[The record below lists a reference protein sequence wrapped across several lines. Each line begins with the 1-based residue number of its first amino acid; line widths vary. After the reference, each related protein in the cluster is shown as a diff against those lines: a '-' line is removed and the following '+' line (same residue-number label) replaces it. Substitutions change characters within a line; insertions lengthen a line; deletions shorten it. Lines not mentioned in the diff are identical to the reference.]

1 MDELKTRLPKLVEGA
16 KVVGHTKLVAESI
29 GPVDSAD
36 QVRELVVS
44 LREKLEPSA
53 AVVAIAGEA
62 AGKVIFL
69 VATTKAARD
78 AGIGAGKLVKEASE
92 ILGGGGGGKDDIAQG
107 GGPNVSSLAKAFAA
121 VERSIAG

>member
-16 KVVGHTKLVAESI
+16 KIVGSAKLVAESI
-29 GPVDSAD
+29 GAVDSAD

-44 LREKLEPSA
+44 LREKLEPAA
-53 AVVAIAGEA
+53 AVVAIAGES

-69 VATTKAARD
+69 VATTKAAREL
-78 AGIGAGKLVKEASE
+78 GIGAGKLVKEASE

-107 GGPNVSSLAKAFAA
+107 GGPNVSSLSEAFTA
-121 VERSIAG
+121 VERSITG